1 MDLSILGSSSNG
13 NCYILQ
19 NETEALIIECGV
31 SFKEVKKALDFNIS
45 KVVGALLSHAHG
57 DHSKHINEFLDA
69 RIPVFTSKGTISKLN
84 LKSKFHPT
92 EIESE
97 KQFKIRNFIVKP
109 FDIKHDCAQPF
120 GFLIYHSET
129 GRILFATD
137 TYFLP
142 NRFPNLNNILIEAN
156 YRTDIL
162 KRNIA
167 AGKIPTL
174 LRDRTIESHMS
185 FETCKEALL
194 ANDLSAVNNI
204 VLIHLSAGNSNAKE
218 FENDM
223 FEATGKNIHIADIGM
238 KINFN
243 KTPF

>member
-1 MDLSILGSSSNG
+1 MTLEVLGSSSDG
-13 NCYILQ
+13 NCYIFKP
-19 NETEALIIECGV
+19 EKGKTLIIDCGV
-31 SFKEVKKALDFNIS
+31 NFKKVKHAIDFDINSICGTLVTHS
-45 KVVGALLSHAHG
+45 HG
-57 DHSKHINEFLDA
+57 DHSKFIKDFLASKIDVYMSLETKKETSLSSYGIKIIEA
-69 RIPVFTSKGTISKLN
+69 KKKFQIGDFKVF
-84 LKSKFHPT
+84 
-92 EIESE
+92 
-97 KQFKIRNFIVKP
+97 P
-109 FDIKHDCAQPF
+109 FEVKHDVNCLAFYINHPESGNF
-120 GFLIYHSET
+120 
-129 GRILFATD
+129 LFATD
-137 TYFLP
+137 CFYVP
-142 NRFPNLNNILIEAN
+142 NRFANLNNILIEAN

-194 ANDLSAVNNI
+194 ANDLSVVNNI

-223 FEATGKNIHIADIGM
+223 FEATGKNIHIADVGM